1 MTMKSGKT
9 FIHVIV
15 IAFPLLLIGMVIVGM
30 LLYEQRRVD
39 KVAEHP
45 RSQQVT
51 TQGIVANYTK
61 LRDFMSPRGFENPQ
75 QLQKLVMTTSFID
88 GSVSPINTGMSVSSE
103 IVRKEAGRVW
113 KNYVLEFK
121 GKGEEKQL
129 KVNYLESSNAELA
142 VALAIAEALPNQ
154 ELNSRFEIEFS
165 PVGESSVIADW
176 VKEATLRGVKQPLY
190 EDGIDWTYLKEQIR
204 DYIESL

>member
-1 MTMKSGKT
+1 VAHALLYSAIDDTPCTPQNSLYLYMTMKSGKT

-30 LLYEQRRVD
+30 FLYEQRRVD

-51 TQGIVANYTK
+51 TQGIVANYIK
-61 LRDFMSPRGFENPQ
+61 L
-75 QLQKLVMTTSFID
+75 
-88 GSVSPINTGMSVSSE
+88 
-103 IVRKEAGRVW
+103 RVW

-121 GKGEEKQL
+121 GKGTEKQL
-129 KVNYLESSNAELA
+129 KVNYLEASNAELA

-154 ELNSRFEIEFS
+154 ELDSRFEIEFS
-165 PVGESSVIADW
+165 PVGKSSVIADW
-176 VKEATLRGVKQPLY
+176 VKEAKLRGVKQPLY

-204 DYIESL
+204 DYIASL